1 MNPEIREKKILL
13 DNPPKEKAYS
23 AVKEGRSRG
32 SVAAKSS

>member
-13 DNPPKEKAYS
+13 DKEKAYS